1 MAAGG
6 KGDYKGAIEARVGRG
21 VPRDVAWEEGQEV
34 NRGASRRECRK
45 MSSENSRR
53 QAGPEHCSY
62 TKCRT
67 KVNEEGEHST
77 RDRRSAAWG
86 SEAPQGLKAACATP
100 SIRKAFRGED
110 RGAYCNDGLFS

>member
-21 VPRDVAWEEGQEV
+21 VPRDLAWEEGQAV

-77 RDRRSAAWG
+77 RDRRRRSMG
-86 SEAPQGLKAACATP
+86 K
-100 SIRKAFRGED
+100 
-110 RGAYCNDGLFS
+110 